1 VINYLFIETR
11 EPFESRDVRFVIET
25 AAALKQRD
33 NEVTIFLVQNAV
45 LAARGKA
52 TGSEL
57 RELPKAGIR
66 LMADEFSLHERGI
79 LIDELLP
86 GIHIS
91 NIDSVVDIIARENTR
106 VIWH

>member
-1 VINYLFIETR
+1 MINYLFIETR
-11 EPFESRDVRFVIET
+11 EPFESNDVRFVVET

-33 NEVTIFLVQNAV
+33 NEVTIFLIQKAV
-45 LAARGKA
+45 LACRQKA
-52 TGSEL
+52 TGTEL
-57 RELPKAGIR
+57 RELPKSGIR
-66 LMADEFSLHERGI
+66 LIADEFSLHERGI

>member
-11 EPFESRDVRFVIET
+11 EPFESRDVKFVIET

-33 NEVTIFLVQNAV
+33 NEVTIFLVQNGV
-45 LAARGKA
+45 LAARRKA

-57 RELPKAGIR
+57 RELPKSGIR